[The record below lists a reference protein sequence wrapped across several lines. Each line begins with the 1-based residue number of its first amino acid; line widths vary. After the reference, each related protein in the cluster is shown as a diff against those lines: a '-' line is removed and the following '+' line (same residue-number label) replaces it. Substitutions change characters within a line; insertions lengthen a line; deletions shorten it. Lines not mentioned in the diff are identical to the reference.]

1 MGEVSDICQEKER
14 EARVN
19 EKQREDEKRTERMRE
34 KER

>member
-1 MGEVSDICQEKER
+1 MGEVSDICQVKER
-14 EARVN
+14 EARVK